1 MESSNRSAQ
10 AQQMID
16 HIAREVIRRPDVQI
30 ADDTRLVSSGLID
43 SLALV
48 SILVRL
54 EEVTQTR
61 IPAGKVQ
68 PKDMDS
74 VRLMLA
80 TAQRLGKPRKS

>member
-1 MESSNRSAQ
+1 MESSNRSEQ
-10 AQQMID
+10 ARQMID
-16 HIAREVIRRPDVQI
+16 HIAREVIRRPDVHI
-30 ADDTRLVSSGLID
+30 ADDTRLVSSGLVD

-74 VRLMLA
+74 VALMLT